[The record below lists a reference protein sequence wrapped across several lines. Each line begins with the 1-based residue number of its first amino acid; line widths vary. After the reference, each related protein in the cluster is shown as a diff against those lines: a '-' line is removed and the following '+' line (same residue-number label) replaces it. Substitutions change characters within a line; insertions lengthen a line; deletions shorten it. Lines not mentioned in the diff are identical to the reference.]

1 MGRGFLSL
9 KRERI
14 FCANVS
20 KKLVTIELLFRLMG
34 TPKTG
39 SDKCP
44 GKLLSTC
51 TSSLEKSLPPV
62 NYPVFLRFFFFFLTE
77 LRRGNRLSIDENR
90 KIELFSTKEK
100 KKEERGERKEEK
112 GKNEWHRTVINLHP
126 LK

>member
-1 MGRGFLSL
+1 
-9 KRERI
+9 
-14 FCANVS
+14 
-20 KKLVTIELLFRLMG
+20 MG

>member
-62 NYPVFLRFFFFFLTE
+62 NYPVFLRFFFFFFNRAPPWKSIKH
-77 LRRGNRLSIDENR
+77 RREPEDRAVFD
-90 KIELFSTKEK
+90 
-100 KKEERGERKEEK
+100 ERKEERRK
-112 GKNEWHRTVINLHP
+112 GGKKRRERKKRMAPNGY
-126 LK
+126 

>member
-112 GKNEWHRTVINLHP
+112 GKNEWHRTVINLPP